1 MIMASSYSRSADL
14 APLRP
19 CGVPPACGLGSP
31 PTTLKTR
38 RFGLKTLWQCVTKI
52 LLSRCYLFISSA
64 FVLAIESYRFWR
76 FQRIMTWKGSY
87 QPPIQTN
94 WTLLT
99 DTKFH
104 LVLTFDDRTFRTRSV
119 WQSCSARQGEQ
130 LCHTDF
136 VLKVRSSKVKTRW
149 NLVSVKRG
157 HFVLIGGWYHRLS

>member
-1 MIMASSYSRSADL
+1 MLEQVTELNSMIMASSYSRSADL

-76 FQRIMTWKGSY
+76 FQRIMTWKGMRFAREGFS
-87 QPPIQTN
+87 
-94 WTLLT
+94 
-99 DTKFH
+99 DRHASDK
-104 LVLTFDDRTFRTRSV
+104 VLCGAHATV
-119 WQSCSARQGEQ
+119 
-130 LCHTDF
+130 
-136 VLKVRSSKVKTRW
+136 
-149 NLVSVKRG
+149 
-157 HFVLIGGWYHRLS
+157 GG